1 MEGSLVD
8 FARFER
14 LARLV
19 SDLSVSRRAAL
30 AQLGGAGIAALGFAT
45 RTGEVSAEDA
55 TPQANSDTQALL
67 DALDPDTRDSLAR
80 ALWGHELRAED
91 LSPETLATILDV
103 RNSNQAFGQRMGV
116 RILELMAAPVSFLP
130 GDEERFAVLLPYCAS
145 LSPHQ
150 AYVMSNLLGPEAS
163 QGYTPIPAQAHLQFP
178 RTNAMQL
185 DSQTG
190 WYFFVGS
197 CTAGDGSE
205 YGVELMFF
213 RYALLPPA
221 LADQFGLSDV
231 QNQVV
236 EMHFAVSKA
245 GERHYQAKPILVAG
259 TSGLLTFS
267 PDGLGASV
275 GRNSIRSLQSDRV
288 FPLQIQAWGQD
299 DGADEPVE
307 LAIDLTVASGRDYLL
322 QGIDGCTPCCDG
334 VGTLYY
340 SIPNLQLD
348 PAASTITLRGEQVA
362 LTSGTFW
369 FDHQWGMLS
378 AVPHSAVIRAANNLQ
393 PPSPGGWDWFEAQ
406 FVGDRQITC
415 YSGHSDALR
424 LYYFQTGPQPP
435 GVMDVPVSGKY
446 MDAAGTTHSITGT
459 LKVTAWIKS
468 EKSPAPA
475 DYPPTLTWYPNRWEF
490 QFGPEVPEDIRS
502 FIMEPIV
509 SGGQSG
515 FFADGEQ
522 YSEGAV
528 YLRDAAGNDIGRG
541 FAESVSYADTLSNQL
556 KLAGLPV
563 SEEMTALFRDHGP
576 TEALKV
582 ASQAYLALHAQEL
595 QEIAGTCLGV

>member
-1 MEGSLVD
+1 MDL
-8 FARFER
+8 AHFER
-14 LARLV
+14 LPKLI

-30 AQLGGAGIAALGFAT
+30 AQLGATGLAALGLTA
-45 RTGEVSAEDA
+45 RTGQVSAQDA
-55 TPQANSDTQALL
+55 TPPANAEAQALL

-80 ALWGHELRAED
+80 ALWNHELRAKD
-91 LSPETLATILDV
+91 LSAETLAGILDAK
-103 RNSNQAFGQRMGV
+103 NGNQAFGQRMQV
-116 RILELMAAPVSFLP
+116 RLLELMATPVSFLP
-130 GDEERFAVLLPYCAS
+130 GDEECYAALLPYCTS

-150 AYVMSNLLGPEAS
+150 AYVMTNLLGPETS
-163 QGYTPIPAQAHLQFP
+163 QGYAPIPAQADLQFP

-197 CTAGDGSE
+197 CTARDGSE
-205 YGVELMFF
+205 YGIELMFF

-221 LADQFGLSDV
+221 LADQFGLSDAE
-231 QNQVV
+231 NQVV
-236 EMHFAVSKA
+236 EMHCAVSKA

-259 TSGLLTFS
+259 TTGLLTFS

-275 GRNSIRSLQSDRV
+275 GRNSIRSLQPDRV
-288 FPLQIQAWGQD
+288 FPVQIRAWGQD
-299 DGADEPVE
+299 DGADELVE
-307 LAIDLTVASGRDYLL
+307 LAIDLTIASGRGYLL
-322 QGIDGCTPCCDG
+322 QGVDGCTPCCDG

-348 PAASTITLRGEQVA
+348 PAASTLTLRGEQVA

-378 AVPHSAVIRAANNLQ
+378 AIPRSAVLRAANNLQ

-406 FVGDRQITC
+406 FIGNRQITC

-424 LYYFQTGPQPP
+424 DYYFQTGLHPP
-435 GVMDVPVSGKY
+435 GVMHVPVSGKY

-459 LKVTAWIKS
+459 LDVTGWIRS

-475 DYPPTLTWYPNRWEF
+475 DYPSTLTWYPNRWEF

-515 FFADGEQ
+515 FFANGEQ

-541 FAESVSYADTLSNQL
+541 FAESVSYADTLPNRL

-563 SEEMTALFRDHGP
+563 SEEMETLFRDYAP
-576 TEALKV
+576 SEALKV
-582 ASQAYLALHAQEL
+582 ASQAYLVLHAQEL